1 MKRNYLYGA
10 IISYIVLALIAVI
23 AIILQELINMG
34 KKSKT
39 WVNTEIVDTEQEK
52 MNHGKTWSVKVK
64 KWKNGLLIKVLDKKL
79 FKDKKEA
86 EKYYEQQ
93 ELGKHITVE
102 LSLYLDGNERSLKN
116 KGEK

>member
-1 MKRNYLYGA
+1 MAKN
-10 IISYIVLALIAVI
+10 
-23 AIILQELINMG
+23 
-34 KKSKT
+34 KT
-39 WVNTEIVDTEQEK
+39 WTNTEYVDTEQEK
-52 MNHGKTWSVKVK
+52 MSHGKTWAVKIK
-64 KWKNGLLIKVLDKKL
+64 KWKNGFLIKVLDKKL

-102 LSLYLDGNERSLKN
+102 LSIYIDGNERNLKN

>member
-1 MKRNYLYGA
+1 MA
-10 IISYIVLALIAVI
+10 
-23 AIILQELINMG
+23 

-39 WVNTEIVDTEQEK
+39 WVNTEMVDTEQEK
-52 MNHGKTWSVKVK
+52 MNHGKTWSVKIK

-79 FKDKKEA
+79 FKDKKDA

-93 ELGKHITVE
+93 ELGKHTTVE
-102 LSLYLDGNERSLKN
+102 LSVYLDGNERTLKN

>member
-1 MKRNYLYGA
+1 MKRSYLYGA
-10 IISYIVLALIAVI
+10 IISYIVLALIAVV
-23 AIILQELINMG
+23 AIVLQELINMT
-34 KKSKT
+34 KSKT
-39 WVNTEIVDTEQEK
+39 WVNTEMVDTEQEK
-52 MNHGKTWSVKVK
+52 MSHGKTWAVKVK

>member
-1 MKRNYLYGA
+1 MA
-10 IISYIVLALIAVI
+10 
-23 AIILQELINMG
+23 
-34 KKSKT
+34 KSKT
-39 WVNTEIVDTEQEK
+39 WTNTEYIDSEQEK
-52 MNHGKTWSVKVK
+52 MSYGKTWAVKIK
-64 KWKNGLLIKVLDKKL
+64 EWKNGLLVKVLDKKL
-79 FKDKKEA
+79 FKDKKDA

>member
-1 MKRNYLYGA
+1 MSKG
-10 IISYIVLALIAVI
+10 
-23 AIILQELINMG
+23 
-34 KKSKT
+34 KT
-39 WVNTEIVDTEQEK
+39 WTNTEYIDTEQEK
-52 MNHGKTWSVKVK
+52 MSHGKTWAVKVK
-64 KWKNGLLIKVLDKKL
+64 KCKNGFLVKVLDKKL

-102 LSLYLDGNERSLKN
+102 LSLYLDGNERILKN

>member
-1 MKRNYLYGA
+1 M
-10 IISYIVLALIAVI
+10 S
-23 AIILQELINMG
+23 
-34 KKSKT
+34 KSKT
-39 WVNTEIVDTEQEK
+39 WTNTEYVDTEQEK
-52 MNHGKTWSVKVK
+52 MSHGKTWVVKTK

-86 EKYYEQQ
+86 EKYYDQQ

-102 LSLYLDGNERSLKN
+102 LSLYSDGNERNLKN

>member
-1 MKRNYLYGA
+1 MDIQTLFTLTC
-10 IISYIVLALIAVI
+10 VLRE
-23 AIILQELINMG
+23 ILNE
-34 KKSKT
+34 
-39 WVNTEIVDTEQEK
+39 
-52 MNHGKTWSVKVK
+52 
-64 KWKNGLLIKVLDKKL
+64 LDKKL

-102 LSLYLDGNERSLKN
+102 LSIYIDGNERTLKN

>member
-1 MKRNYLYGA
+1 MSK
-10 IISYIVLALIAVI
+10 V
-23 AIILQELINMG
+23 
-34 KKSKT
+34 KT
-39 WVNTEIVDTEQEK
+39 WTNTEYIDTEQEK
-52 MNHGKTWSVKVK
+52 MSYGKTWAVKIK
-64 KWKNGLLIKVLDKKL
+64 KWKNGLLIKLLDKKL

-102 LSLYLDGNERSLKN
+102 LSLYLDGNERILKN

>member
-1 MKRNYLYGA
+1 MA
-10 IISYIVLALIAVI
+10 
-23 AIILQELINMG
+23 
-34 KKSKT
+34 KSKT
-39 WVNTEIVDTEQEK
+39 WTNTEYIDSEQEK
-52 MNHGKTWSVKVK
+52 MNHGKTYAVKTK
-64 KWKNGLLIKVLDKKL
+64 KWKNGLLIKILDKKL
-79 FKDKKEA
+79 FKNLESA

>member
-1 MKRNYLYGA
+1 MSKG
-10 IISYIVLALIAVI
+10 
-23 AIILQELINMG
+23 
-34 KKSKT
+34 KT
-39 WVNTEIVDTEQEK
+39 WTNTEYIDPEQEK
-52 MNHGKTWSVKVK
+52 MNRGKTWAVKVK

-93 ELGKHITVE
+93 ELGKHITIE
-102 LSLYLDGNERSLKN
+102 LSVYLDGNERTIKL

>member
-1 MKRNYLYGA
+1 MA
-10 IISYIVLALIAVI
+10 
-23 AIILQELINMG
+23 
-34 KKSKT
+34 KSKKT
-39 WVNTEIVDTEQEK
+39 FVNTEIVDQEQEK
-52 MNHGKTWSVKVK
+52 MAQGKRSAVKIK
-64 KWKNGLLIKVLDKKL
+64 EWKNGFLVKVLDKKL

-102 LSLYLDGNERSLKN
+102 LSLYSDGNERNLKN

>member
-1 MKRNYLYGA
+1 
-10 IISYIVLALIAVI
+10 
-23 AIILQELINMG
+23 MG

-39 WVNTEIVDTEQEK
+39 WVNTEMVDTEQEK

-64 KWKNGLLIKVLDKKL
+64 KWKNGLLIKILDKKL
-79 FKDKKEA
+79 FKNLESA

-93 ELGKHITVE
+93 EFGKHITVE
-102 LSLYLDGNERSLKN
+102 LSLYLDGNERILKN